1 MIMANGS
8 ILVVGGEVGSNGA
21 PEPSLEIMPKP
32 DGTGDTWK
40 FLDYLNRTDP
50 NNLYPFLHVLP
61 SGRIFIG
68 EHSCSMQFSPT
79 LRVAD
84 VDVCHTASL
93 GYYNEARI
101 LDPVSLDTFKVLP
114 NMPGS
119 VTSPLGRSHVSHGRH
134 RGLAPTARSLH
145 RPTYY
150 LSVRWLELDW
160 CRA

>member
-1 MIMANGS
+1 
-8 ILVVGGEVGSNGA
+8 
-21 PEPSLEIMPKP
+21 MPKP

-68 EHSCSMQFSPT
+68 EHSCFT
-79 LRVAD
+79 ILRVVD
-84 VDVCHTASL
+84 VDVCHTAFP

-119 VTSPLGRSHVSHGRH
+119 VTSPSAGRTYPMEGTAVLLPQHAPYTDPLTILVCGGSNLIGVALDNCVSIQPEVEN
-134 RGLAPTARSLH
+134 PTWTLERMVSTSLH
-145 RPTYY
+145 
-150 LSVRWLELDW
+150 S
-160 CRA
+160 